1 MKRLCALLLC
11 SVLLISSIPVS
22 ASAAG
27 GSINVYNWG
36 QYISDGS
43 DGYIDVNKAFT

>member
-27 GSINVYNWG
+27 GSI
-36 QYISDGS
+36 
-43 DGYIDVNKAFT
+43 K